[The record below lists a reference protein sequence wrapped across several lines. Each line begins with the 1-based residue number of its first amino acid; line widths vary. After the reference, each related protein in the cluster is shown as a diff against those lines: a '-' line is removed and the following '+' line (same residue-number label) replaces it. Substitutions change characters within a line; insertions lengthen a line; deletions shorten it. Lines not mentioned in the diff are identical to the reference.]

1 MKDPTYQIRKHY
13 IDLLAGISVDVVN
26 IATFDKEPPFVF
38 VSTRSQEQSTKTSES
53 HQVTTT
59 FNIIVKNDG
68 DWGGDKQAEDI
79 ANEILPL
86 VKNGSYGSTTDF
98 KIVTCMIESSDPI
111 SETTETGRVI
121 QKVIAVNNYVSRLN

>member
-26 IATFDKEPPFVF
+26 IATLNKEPPFVF
-38 VSTRSQEQSTKTSES
+38 VTTRSQEESTKTSES

-86 VKNGSYGSTTDF
+86 VKNGSYSSTTDF